1 MEATNRIEYPSIT
14 TIETPRNQ
22 SECDDISTVPKR
34 RFPIRILI
42 AVLGVSTCLVMSSTR
57 YNLPVAMV
65 SMVHDSCTP
74 NTSICG
80 EQSFFLESDTQP
92 SPNESSST
100 FFGTSLSALKYYAP
114 REVKEC
120 NTNDQSKQHLLRW
133 GEVLQGIALGV
144 YYYGFTATSIF
155 GGRLS
160 EKSKHHFGPKMMV
173 TFGLIGSAFFNAILP
188 PLAKVSFAAFV
199 VVR

>member
-1 MEATNRIEYPSIT
+1 MEVSNRIEYPSIT
-14 TIETPRNQ
+14 TIESPSNI
-22 SECDDISTVPKR
+22 SECDNSSVAPKR

-57 YNLPVAMV
+57 YNLPVAMI
-65 SMVHDSCTP
+65 SMVHDSCAP

-80 EQSFFLESDTQP
+80 DQSFFLESSETPDLNDT
-92 SPNESSST
+92 SKIFFST
-100 FFGTSLSALKYYAP
+100 FSSPLKYYSP
-114 REVKEC
+114 RDAKEC
-120 NTNDQSKQHLLRW
+120 NANDQSKKHLLRW

-144 YYYGFTATSIF
+144 YYHGFTVTSIF

-160 EKSKHHFGPKMMV
+160 EQSKNYFGPKMMV
-173 TFGLIGSAFFNAILP
+173 TFGLIGSALFNAILP
-188 PLAKVSFAAFV
+188 PLAKLSFGAFV